1 VHYPALVI
9 PSGAPRTVAIPPWSL
24 AVVAML
30 SIQLGAAWSLPLM
43 SEIGAAGT
51 SWLRLSCGALI
62 LLVIARPSFR
72 SIHRNNVIPLVS
84 LGVVIGVMTT
94 SFLAAIE
101 RIPLGTTVAIEF
113 LGPLTVAALRGG
125 SWRAGIW
132 PGVALAGVVMLTEP
146 WSGAVDLVGI
156 GFALLAA
163 LGWGL
168 YILLT
173 QKVGDQFQGIQ
184 GLALTTPIAAATA
197 AIVGVPQAWGQI
209 DLRVIVIA
217 CGLALLIPVI
227 PYALEMLALKR
238 MNPTAFGTLMAVE
251 PGIALVIGLII
262 LSQSPNLIQ
271 TLGMVLVVSAGVI
284 AQRRSAREVSLVP

>member
-1 VHYPALVI
+1 
-9 PSGAPRTVAIPPWSL
+9 
-24 AVVAML
+24 ML

-43 SEIGAAGT
+43 AEIGAAGT

-62 LLVIARPSFR
+62 LLVIARPSLR
-72 SIHRNNVIPLVS
+72 SIHRNNVIPLVG

-146 WSGAVDLVGI
+146 WAGEVDLVGI
-156 GFALLAA
+156 GLALLAA

-209 DLRVIVIA
+209 DLRVLIIA
-217 CGLALLIPVI
+217 LGLALLIPVI
-227 PYALEMLALKR
+227 PYALEMLALKK

-251 PGIALVIGLII
+251 PGIALVIGLVI
-262 LSQSPNLIQ
+262 LSQSPNLVQ

-284 AQRRSAREVSLVP
+284 AQRRSAREVSLEL